1 MLGDILMQFYAGL
14 SLLEVTLDTG
24 RMYKLCVLDSK
35 GYYDRYFHIAPKI
48 FDRGLFFTCFPRYYD
63 RGDLGDPLKGFKS
76 RRWDLS

>member
-35 GYYDRYFHIAPKI
+35 GYYDSDFHIAPKI
-48 FDRGLFFTCFPRYYD
+48 FDRGLFHMFSQV
-63 RGDLGDPLKGFKS
+63 L
-76 RRWDLS
+76 